1 MANEARP
8 CPCDLGDKIEYGGLG
23 EEVQIEHIKAYVV
36 KPITSQK
43 AIIVIQDI
51 FGWQLPNTRYMADML
66 SANGY
71 IAICPDFFVGKEA
84 WSQCH
89 DWSTFQQWLEDKK
102 PTEINKEV
110 DVVLKYLKEQCGAK
124 DIGVVGF
131 CWGGVATHYI
141 ALQYQE
147 IKAGVSVYGI
157 VRERED
163 RFDLKSSTL
172 FIFAEKDAVIP
183 LDQVTTLET
192 RLKEKCTADFQV
204 KIFPNQTHGFVHR
217 KREDINLDDKPYI
230 EEARRDMINW
240 LNKYMYASED

>member
-1 MANEARP
+1 MANEAKP
-8 CPCDLGDKIEYGGLG
+8 CPCEIGDKIEYGGLG

-36 KPITSQK
+36 KPQASEK

-51 FGWQLPNTRYMADML
+51 FGWQLPNTRYMADMI

-71 IAICPDFFVGKEA
+71 ITICPDFFVGKEP
-84 WSQCH
+84 WSQSH

-102 PTEINKEV
+102 PTDIKKEV
-110 DVVLKYLKEQCGAK
+110 DVVLKFLKEKCGAK
-124 DIGVVGF
+124 HIGVVGF
-131 CWGGVATHYI
+131 CWGGVATHYV

-147 IKAGVSVYGI
+147 ITAAVSVYGI

-163 RFDLKSSTL
+163 RFDLKSPTL

-183 LDQVTTLET
+183 LDQVTILET

-217 KREDINLDDKPYI
+217 KNEDINPDDKPYI
-230 EEARRDMINW
+230 QEARKDLLNW
-240 LNKYMYASED
+240 LNKYM